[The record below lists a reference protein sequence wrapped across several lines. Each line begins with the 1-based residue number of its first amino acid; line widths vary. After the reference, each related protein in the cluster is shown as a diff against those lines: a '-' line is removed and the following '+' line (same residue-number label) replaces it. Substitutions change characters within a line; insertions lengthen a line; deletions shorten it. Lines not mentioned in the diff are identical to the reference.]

1 MIQIFTSKGTPT
13 KRKTSI
19 SSDAS
24 TFKKTTDTPNAVTVR
39 YTANRNASEFYSH
52 ATTKCYSTNSKFKS
66 SSNPRWNSTKTIRN
80 GSHNYKCCNCLINN
94 NTLNPE
100 KAKKHQTPRLRSLPL
115 TTEKGSENCMV
126 RKLAYQFND

>member
-66 SSNPRWNSTKTIRN
+66 KLELNQNNSERIKFIKSRHELHDN
-80 GSHNYKCCNCLINN
+80 D
-94 NTLNPE
+94 
-100 KAKKHQTPRLRSLPL
+100 KHG
-115 TTEKGSENCMV
+115 EDDKH
-126 RKLAYQFND
+126 